1 MNPFLHYLWAQ
12 TCICQG
18 DLASL
23 EVQIER
29 LWKNPQLE
37 LDAKIEI
44 IANCILKCFERD
56 FQKEGTNIALKVIRD
71 LPSKCNSAKAISL
84 GMMLLQKGQFD
95 DSTENVLELLNMIQ
109 DMIEDKLYL
118 QGMFGKFF
126 TEFAEVYKRLILSRL
141 TNVLHSL
148 ATAYWALII
157 LSHPSRLKH
166 PPKVQKSNVRVIFI
180 VSGRG
185 LSWGKIKLSNT
196 KD

>member
-1 MNPFLHYLWAQ
+1 MGQYGSSFQESFKLDPLNPFLHYLWAQ

-29 LWKNPQLE
+29 LWKNPLLE

-44 IANCILKCFERD
+44 IANCVLKCFERD
-56 FQKEGTNIALKVIRD
+56 FKKEGTNIALKVIRD

-126 TEFAEVYKRLILSRL
+126 TEFV
-141 TNVLHSL
+141 
-148 ATAYWALII
+148 
-157 LSHPSRLKH
+157 
-166 PPKVQKSNVRVIFI
+166 
-180 VSGRG
+180 
-185 LSWGKIKLSNT
+185 
-196 KD
+196 